1 MVALR
6 TGKPVPDVLMQVYNP
21 RESRYRLITI
31 QAVPLFRPGEESPYR
46 VYTVFDDVTE
56 RQRLL
61 EESLVQ
67 AGGCRGS
74 GGATAGTG
82 TAPFCL
88 RRPIA
93 HQVTGAE

>member
-1 MVALR
+1 MIALR

-46 VYTVFDDVTE
+46 VYAVFDDVTE

-61 EESLVQ
+61 EESLTQ
-67 AGGCRGS
+67 AGELVTRRS
-74 GGATAGTG
+74 YSRNWKQRT
-82 TAPFCL
+82 FCL
-88 RRPIA
+88 RRPSRSPSRWR
-93 HQVTGAE
+93 